1 MRVSVVIPTWNQKTL
16 LTGCLESLARQTF
29 QDFDTWVVD
38 DASTDGT
45 ALEVGGR
52 FPWVQVHRRDRNG
65 GFCVAVN
72 AGIERAAGDYVV
84 LLNDD
89 MTLAPDF
96 LERLVD
102 AAESS
107 GAGLVAPLIL
117 WRDEPD
123 VIYGAGDTQWVSGRP
138 ESIGFRCPLEG
149 FDFSDKVFGV
159 CAGAA
164 LYRREVFEQV
174 GVFDT
179 RFDIYFSDSDLSFRA
194 RLSGFDARF
203 ARDAVAYHVGSASL
217 DGRTLK
223 RTCQCYVNHMLLV
236 VKNMPLGV
244 LIRHAPAIIRERM
257 HQARRV
263 FSAARVEAGAFHGI
277 RTLFGAWWSMLGVM
291 PHALRERR
299 RIQAARQLSAGELEA
314 LLKR

>member
-1 MRVSVVIPTWNQKTL
+1 MRVSVVIPTWNQKAL
-16 LTGCLESLARQTF
+16 LAVCLESLARQTF
-29 QDFDTWVVD
+29 SDFDTWVVD

-45 ALEVGGR
+45 AQEVAER
-52 FPWVQVHRRDRNG
+52 FPSVQVHRQERNG
-65 GFCVAVN
+65 GFCLAVN

-89 MTLAPDF
+89 ITLAPDL
-96 LERLVD
+96 LERLV
-102 AAESS
+102 AAADSS

-123 VIYGAGDTQWVSGRP
+123 VVYGAGDSQRMNGRP
-138 ESIGFRCPLEG
+138 ESRGFREPLEG
-149 FDFSDKVFGV
+149 ADLSEDVFGV

-164 LYRREVFEQV
+164 LYRREVFERV
-174 GVFDT
+174 GVFDP
-179 RFDIYFSDSDLSFRA
+179 RFQIYFSDSDLSFRA
-194 RLSGFDARF
+194 RLAGFGARF

-217 DGRTLK
+217 GERTLK
-223 RTCQCYVNHMLLV
+223 RTRQCYVNHMLLV
-236 VKNMPLGV
+236 VKNMPLAL
-244 LIRHAPAIIRERM
+244 LIGHAPAIMRERL

-263 FSAARVEAGAFHGI
+263 FSAARVEAGAVYGI
-277 RTLFGAWWSMLGVM
+277 RTLLGAWWSMLGVI

-299 RIQAARQLSAGELEA
+299 RIQAARRIGAGELEA